1 MVQPKFNPAIQQ
13 ILNVASFL
21 PRESALETQLKALNQ
36 TIFPDLKINY
46 ARFGI
51 SPALHA
57 QLQSKLVAASYVPSL
72 SHIAKINSAVAR
84 YGVSDSIT
92 EQMFAHM
99 LAGVRSGELDID
111 EEEFDYSE
119 VAPEI
124 EDAIE
129 TVAESDD
136 AGEGTVEEKRKAA
149 RLAVTVTLTPLLFV
163 LYIVFPEL
171 KNIVETAKTS
181 KDHADSIWEFL
192 AKRFD
197 DDDAAE

>member
-21 PRESALETQLKALNQ
+21 PRESTLETQLKTLNQ
-36 TIFPDLKINY
+36 ALSPDLKINY

-57 QLQSKLVAASYVPSL
+57 QLQSKLVASTYIPSFT
-72 SHIAKINSAVAR
+72 HIAKINSAVAR

-92 EQMFAHM
+92 EQMFAHV

-111 EEEFDYSE
+111 ENEFDYSE

-136 AGEGTVEEKRKAA
+136 AGEGTVEQKRKAA
-149 RLAVTVTLTPLLFV
+149 RLAVTFTLQWLLCA
-163 LYIVFPEL
+163 LYIAIPEL
-171 KNIVETAKTS
+171 KNIVETARTS
-181 KDHADSIWEFL
+181 KDHAESI
-192 AKRFD
+192 
-197 DDDAAE
+197 